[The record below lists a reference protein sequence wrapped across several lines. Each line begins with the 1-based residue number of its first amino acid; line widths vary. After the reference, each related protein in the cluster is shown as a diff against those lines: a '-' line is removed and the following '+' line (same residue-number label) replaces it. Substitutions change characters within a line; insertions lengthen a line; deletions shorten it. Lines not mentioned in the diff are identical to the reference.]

1 MESARAKEK
10 YVAESL
16 LRPSRSLV
24 LICFAHFNFLRGRL
38 TRKGLLQYNR
48 RLLFITSSY
57 KAIMEAIQ
65 TDQAPLAIGP
75 YSQAIKANGFV
86 FLSGQIPLVPET
98 MQVIE
103 GDIQA
108 QTDRVFASI
117 AAVLAAA
124 GTALDKVV
132 KTTVFLADMNDFT
145 AMNEVYARYFGDHRP
160 ARSTVQAARLPRD
173 VRVEIEVIALA

>member
-1 MESARAKEK
+1 
-10 YVAESL
+10 
-16 LRPSRSLV
+16 
-24 LICFAHFNFLRGRL
+24 
-38 TRKGLLQYNR
+38 
-48 RLLFITSSY
+48 
-57 KAIMEAIQ
+57 MEAIQ

-75 YSQAIKANGFV
+75 YSQAIKTNGLV

-98 MQVIE
+98 MQIIE
-103 GDIQA
+103 GDVQA
-108 QTDRVFASI
+108 QTARVFENI
-117 AAVLAAA
+117 HAVLEAA
-124 GTALDKVV
+124 GSALDKVV